1 MLDKN
6 GTPTG
11 EFYTSHKTS
20 GDARW
25 LGILIQ
31 EELHCDE
38 PRAKKIIKYWQDK
51 GVLVEFEYS
60 SPVQRKMRKGA
71 RFEAKAAMDD
81 FNQ

>member
-38 PRAKKIIKYWQDK
+38 PRAKKIIKYWQLNASTTPLPNSIPNMVFFIRYRPED
-51 GVLVEFEYS
+51 
-60 SPVQRKMRKGA
+60 RK
-71 RFEAKAAMDD
+71 
-81 FNQ
+81 